1 MSETFGNLDDDP
13 RRLAVGLRVRR
24 GVPLLEGEPIVIVSN
39 RRVHARTLRN
49 QRMTVEEVEEVEA
62 GARQQQITSL
72 DEVRFA
78 VLESNGKISFATK

>member
-1 MSETFGNLDDDP
+1 
-13 RRLAVGLRVRR
+13 
-24 GVPLLEGEPIVIVSN
+24 
-39 RRVHARTLRN
+39 
-49 QRMTVEEVEEVEA
+49 MTVEEVEA